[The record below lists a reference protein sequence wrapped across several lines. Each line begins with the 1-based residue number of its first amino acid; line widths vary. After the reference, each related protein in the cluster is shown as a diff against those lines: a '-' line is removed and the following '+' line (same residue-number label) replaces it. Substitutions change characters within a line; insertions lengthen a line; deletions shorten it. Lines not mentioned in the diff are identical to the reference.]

1 MHPND
6 GGSYSERL
14 LRHLILFPPTS
25 RSTSAVHRTPQ
36 KQSKKPARNSG
47 LLSEGQHTFRIDASR
62 PTHGWRWAAAPSN
75 PASEKRN

>member
-14 LRHLILFPPTS
+14 LRLLPPVRADQS
-25 RSTSAVHRTPQ
+25 PNSAVHR
-36 KQSKKPARNSG
+36 QSPNQDKKPARNSG

-62 PTHGWRWAAAPSN
+62 STHGWRWAAAPSN